1 MTQNPKVQARFSTT
15 ETPYFTPYPSLHLSS
30 SATIP
35 ISPQFLNPYS
45 SILLSYPLPCYPIL
59 HTTLLMH
66 SHYSYYSSHPY
77 PFSLLITHCHHTH
90 MTIFLKVSTKPIFPS
105 PMYSLPV
112 LNSRASKHA
121 YTAILHTLMHITIP
135 IAFITRDSTTI
146 PPITHTSILYPLP
159 FSSISHV
166 FDIQRAGQEPE
177 EIIHQIS
184 KTNPTLML
192 KSTRPFPLDQIRAVL
207 ELTETTEE
215 SYGIYLLPPGE
226 DPEACQSYRGDE

>member
-1 MTQNPKVQARFSTT
+1 M
-15 ETPYFTPYPSLHLSS
+15 
-30 SATIP
+30 
-35 ISPQFLNPYS
+35 
-45 SILLSYPLPCYPIL
+45 
-59 HTTLLMH
+59 
-66 SHYSYYSSHPY
+66 
-77 PFSLLITHCHHTH
+77 
-90 MTIFLKVSTKPIFPS
+90 
-105 PMYSLPV
+105 
-112 LNSRASKHA
+112 
-121 YTAILHTLMHITIP
+121 
-135 IAFITRDSTTI
+135 
-146 PPITHTSILYPLP
+146 
-159 FSSISHV
+159 